1 MSRNKSVCFISRNDF
16 QRHIH
21 YKYSNDQYVLLPVV
35 ETDRKEAEIESHHFL
50 KMSSNM
56 GQVVLMAL
64 ALLILTFT
72 IGILPIY
79 WFSQKNNSE
88 NIGISGSLN
97 NERYINILAQFG
109 VGMLLGT
116 SFMLVIP
123 EGINECLEHGGNVGL
138 NMLLGFLIVYLLDRI
153 VQSIMAGSSVSNPIE
168 SGGRADI
175 LFESWRDLVK
185 NPKQVCQAILRNNV
199 VFALFIHGLSDGVAL
214 GTAVNNDSLLVVMLI
229 AIVIH
234 KIPAVLSLSS
244 LMISKQHLPKWEAI
258 SNLFAFA
265 LSTPLGYIVL
275 SAFNLKHSET
285 MSWLSGNL
293 LLMSGGSLLYA
304 SFTAFVGDSGHN
316 HDYEHIPMENLDLN
330 FSSEDNLPGT
340 VTDVNGDLDME
351 WDPRRY
357 NIVNEQ
363 TVNSNTVANI
373 TPTLPN
379 TNSSMERGSKAFDW
393 LSMDEAVYTLTGV
406 ILPVIIS
413 YVISE

>member
-1 MSRNKSVCFISRNDF
+1 MSG
-16 QRHIH
+16 
-21 YKYSNDQYVLLPVV
+21 
-35 ETDRKEAEIESHHFL
+35 
-50 KMSSNM
+50 NM

-64 ALLILTFT
+64 ALLILTFA

-79 WFSQKNNSE
+79 WFSGKNNSE

-97 NERYINILAQFG
+97 HEKYISILAQFG

-138 NMLLGFLIVYLLDRI
+138 NLLIGFLIVYLLDRI
-153 VQSIMAGSSVSNPIE
+153 VQAIMMGSSGSAPTE

-185 NPKQVCQAILRNNV
+185 NPKQVFQAILRNNI

-275 SAFNLKHSET
+275 STFNLKHSET

-304 SFTAFVGDSGHN
+304 SFTAFVGDSGHS

-330 FSSEDNLPGT
+330 FSSEDNLARSE
-340 VTDVNGDLDME
+340 TDAHDDIDME

-357 NIVNEQ
+357 NIVNEE
-363 TVNSNTVANI
+363 TINSNTVADV
-373 TPTLPN
+373 TSTLPN
-379 TNSSMERGSKAFDW
+379 TNSRERGSKTFNW
-393 LSMDEAVYTLTGV
+393 LTMDEAVYTLTGV